1 MMTFNEFLESAKAR
15 VQEELPDA
23 EVKIQP
29 VNKLQGE
36 SYVGIAVQ
44 PEGAAAAVTFN
55 VGPAYEHYQMDPSQ
69 ENGILSKIAADA
81 KQVSSSIP
89 AFEVTSITD
98 YESVKNHLV
107 MQVVPV
113 EPNKEML
120 KTIPHKTVEDI
131 VVVYRVELPHTAD
144 SSATTLVTNQLLDQY
159 GITPEQLHADAVAA
173 QLANHPP
180 VLKNMS
186 EMMAEMSGG
195 MFDMPES
202 PMWVATVEGGMN
214 GASVTQLPDFLQE
227 AADRLGGD
235 FFVLPS
241 SVHEVLFIRDDG
253 SFEREQLESMV
264 RGVNAT
270 EVSEADF
277 LSDSVYNYDSDDH
290 VFEKAVTF
298 ESRVAEQTAVYA
310 AESPAPAVDTMTVL
324 LVEPE
329 KYPRPVEIGT
339 ELSDLQEAVGGYIEV
354 VYPFDEPVGLIMN
367 EEGKLE
373 GLPLNRALR
382 DDEGQI
388 YDVVAGSF
396 LVVGLTEE
404 SFGSLSPDQMQK
416 FDQQF
421 HQPEVFIQMGKGI
434 MALPIP
440 DEAVKLH
447 EEKAVA
453 KAVEEKKPDLPGK
466 KPHKKTQETAL

>member
-1 MMTFNEFLESAKAR
+1 MMNFDEFLEAAKKR

-23 EVKIQP
+23 DVRIQQ

-36 SYVGIAVQ
+36 SYVGISVQ
-44 PEGAAAAVTFN
+44 PEGAAAAATFN
-55 VGPAYEHYQMDPSQ
+55 VGPAFDRYEADESQ
-69 ENGILSKIAADA
+69 AGSILAKIAADA
-81 KQVSSSIP
+81 KQVASSIP
-89 AFEVTSITD
+89 VFEVSSITV
-98 YESVKNHLV
+98 YETVKDHLV

-120 KTIPHKTVEDI
+120 ENIPHKTVEDI
-131 VVVYRVELPHTAD
+131 AVVYRVELLNAYD

-159 GITPEQLHADAVAA
+159 GVTPEQLHADAVVA
-173 QLANHPP
+173 QITNHPP

-202 PMWVATVEGGMN
+202 PMWVATVEGGVN
-214 GASVTQLPDFLQE
+214 GASVTQIPDFLEE

-264 RGVNAT
+264 QGVNAT

-277 LSDSVYNYDSDDH
+277 LSDSVYHYDSDDH
-290 VFEKAVTF
+290 VFEKATTF
-298 ESRVAEQTAVYA
+298 ESRVAEQAAVYEVETPEA
-310 AESPAPAVDTMTVL
+310 AVETMTVL

-329 KYPRPVEIGT
+329 KFPRPVEIGT

-354 VYPFDEPVGLIMN
+354 AYPFDEPVGLVMN
-367 EEGKLE
+367 EEGKLD

-382 DDEGQI
+382 DDDGKI
-388 YDVVAGSF
+388 YDVIAGSF
-396 LVVGLTEE
+396 LVVGLTDEN
-404 SFGSLSPDQMQK
+404 FGSLTPDQMQK
-416 FDQQF
+416 FEQHF
-421 HQPEVFIQMGKGI
+421 HQPEVFVRMGKGI

-440 DEAVKLH
+440 DEAVKLQ
-447 EEKAVA
+447 EEKTMA
-453 KAVEEKKPDLPGK
+453 KAAEEKKPDLPGK
-466 KPHKKTQETAL
+466 KAHKKTQEAAL

>member
-1 MMTFNEFLESAKAR
+1 MKSGCVTAELFLLSAWTKVPFMMTFNEFLESAKAR

-89 AFEVTSITD
+89 AF
-98 YESVKNHLV
+98 
-107 MQVVPV
+107 
-113 EPNKEML
+113 
-120 KTIPHKTVEDI
+120 
-131 VVVYRVELPHTAD
+131 A
-144 SSATTLVTNQLLDQY
+144 
-159 GITPEQLHADAVAA
+159 
-173 QLANHPP
+173 

-277 LSDSVYNYDSDDH
+277 LSDSVYHYDSDDH

>member
-1 MMTFNEFLESAKAR
+1 MMSFDEFLDAAKDR
-15 VQEELPDA
+15 VQEALPDA
-23 EVKIQP
+23 KVTIQQ

-36 SYVGIAVQ
+36 SYTGIAVQ
-44 PEGAAAAVTFN
+44 PEGASAAVTFN
-55 VGPAYEHYQMDPSQ
+55 VSPAFERYQADESQ
-69 ENGILSKIAADA
+69 EAAILNKIAADA
-81 KQVSSSIP
+81 KMAANAIP
-89 AFEVTSITD
+89 VFALSEITD
-98 YESVKNHLV
+98 YETVKNNLV

-120 KTIPHKTVEDI
+120 ENIPHKTVEDI
-131 VVVYRVELPHTAD
+131 AVVYRVELPGRAD
-144 SSATTLVTNQLLDQY
+144 GSASTLVTNKLLEEY
-159 GITPEQLHADAVAA
+159 GVSADQLHADAVAA

-264 RGVNAT
+264 QGVNAT

-277 LSDSVYNYDSDDH
+277 LSDSVYHYDSDDH

-298 ESRVAEQTAVYA
+298 ESRVAEQSAVYA
-310 AESPAPAVDTMTVL
+310 AEAPAPAVETMTVL
-324 LVEPE
+324 LVEPNQH
-329 KYPRPVEIGT
+329 PRPVEIGT
-339 ELSDLQEAVGGYIEV
+339 GLENLQSAVGGYIEV
-354 VYPFDEPVGLIMN
+354 VYPFDEPVALVMN
-367 EEGKLE
+367 EEGKLD

-382 DDEGQI
+382 DDNGEI

-396 LVVGLTEE
+396 LVVGLTDED
-404 SFGSLSPDQMQK
+404 FGSLTPDQMKTFEEK
-416 FDQQF
+416 F
-421 HQPEVFIQMGKGI
+421 HSPEVFVRMGRGI
-434 MALPIP
+434 MAVPLP
-440 DEAVKLH
+440 DEKVEKQQDKKVDAPELKLH
-447 EEKAVA
+447 KKVKEET
-453 KAVEEKKPDLPGK
+453 L
-466 KPHKKTQETAL
+466 